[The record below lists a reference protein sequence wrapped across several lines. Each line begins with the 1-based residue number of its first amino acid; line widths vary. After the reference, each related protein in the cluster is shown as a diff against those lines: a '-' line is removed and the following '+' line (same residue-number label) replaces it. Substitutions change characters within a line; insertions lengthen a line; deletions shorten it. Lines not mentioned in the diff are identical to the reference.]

1 MTYEEFI
8 ANALQGRS
16 VNSLAKQWGV
26 PQTTLNGYVLGRS
39 MPDFSTAMIMA
50 KEAGI
55 EEAEAFKLLASEDAK
70 RKNRSEKI
78 MAVVHKLSPSFKTLL
93 RMANACWVR
102 IQRVAQ

>member
-8 ANALQGRS
+8 ATALKGRS

-55 EEAEAFKLLASEDAK
+55 EEAEAFKLLAAEDAK
-70 RKNRSEKI
+70 RKNRVEKI
-78 MAVVHKLSPSFKTLL
+78 KMVVGKLQPSFDSLL
-93 RMANACWVR
+93 RIANACWTRV
-102 IQRVAQ
+102 QRVAQ